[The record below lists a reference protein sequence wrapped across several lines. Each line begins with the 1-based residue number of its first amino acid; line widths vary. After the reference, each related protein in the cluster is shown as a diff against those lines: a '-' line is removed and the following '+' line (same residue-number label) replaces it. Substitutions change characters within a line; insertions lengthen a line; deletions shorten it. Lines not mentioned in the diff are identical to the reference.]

1 MQSLSSSFSAAKR
14 NPGARKGRRHTVV
27 RISRSADT
35 NTFARCSCVA
45 EELKGGRTCFAAHP
59 CSNQLPE
66 HAAKAWRT
74 VRLSTARQ
82 YTPHVCQ
89 LVKYLYLTSTMA
101 ILFRFPTSPTIR
113 SERSRSECILA
124 LYRQVTVNSHPDFF
138 YAYGPGNSGRW

>member
-1 MQSLSSSFSAAKR
+1 MQSLSSIFSVAKR

-66 HAAKAWRT
+66 HAAKALRT

-89 LVKYLYLTSTMA
+89 LVKYPHYTHTPPKPLGDTQ
-101 ILFRFPTSPTIR
+101 P
-113 SERSRSECILA
+113 
-124 LYRQVTVNSHPDFF
+124 
-138 YAYGPGNSGRW
+138 SGD